1 MCADRIARAG
11 DVTQPAQRALRG
23 RGGGGRLDRILWPL
37 LAAAGLLLVL
47 AAAYTSRLIVERQ
60 DALQRVSRY
69 NSAWLAS
76 QAVSELA
83 RLKERIA
90 GYALADGTVDREEV
104 QLRLDILMNRVGLLQ
119 GSGMAELVLA
129 RPELGDV
136 VAELAAAVEA
146 AGPLVAVMPATGHR
160 ELLDLL
166 SPL

>member
-1 MCADRIARAG
+1 MCADRNLGTA
-11 DVTQPAQRALRG
+11 DLTQPMRRVLWMN
-23 RGGGGRLDRILWPL
+23 GGGRRLDQVLWPL
-37 LAAAGLLLVL
+37 LAAAGLLLML

-83 RLKERIA
+83 RLNERIA

-129 RPELGDV
+129 RPE
-136 VAELAAAVEA
+136 
-146 AGPLVAVMPATGHR
+146 
-160 ELLDLL
+160 
-166 SPL
+166 